1 MFDANRILGQLLD
14 TPSKQGFAGGV
25 AGGLLG
31 GMLTSKSG
39 RKMGKKALKYGALA
53 AVAAVAYQ
61 AWQRHQAAGV
71 GSSVPGGAG
80 SSAAAAPPPPAPAAE
95 TWRPPP
101 PASGFLPPPSD
112 TAARRALGMTLVRAM
127 IAAARADGKLE
138 PAETQTILARLEE
151 SDLTAEEKGVL
162 VNELSRPADPE
173 TLAHAVRT
181 PQEATEVY
189 VASLMAI
196 EVDTAEERAYLA
208 RLADRLGLEPD
219 LARELHRQ
227 VEAA

>member
-14 TPSKQGFAGGV
+14 TPSKQGFAGGL

-71 GSSVPGGAG
+71 GSSVPGAG
-80 SSAAAAPPPPAPAAE
+80 GSASAAVPPPPAAE

-112 TAARRALGMTLVRAM
+112 TAAQRALGMTLVRAM

-151 SDLTAEEKGVL
+151 SDLAAEEKGVL

-173 TLAHAVRT
+173 TLARAVRT

-196 EVDTAEERAYLA
+196 EIDTAEERAYLA
-208 RLADRLGLEPD
+208 RLADRLGLAPD
-219 LARELHRQ
+219 LVQELHRQ